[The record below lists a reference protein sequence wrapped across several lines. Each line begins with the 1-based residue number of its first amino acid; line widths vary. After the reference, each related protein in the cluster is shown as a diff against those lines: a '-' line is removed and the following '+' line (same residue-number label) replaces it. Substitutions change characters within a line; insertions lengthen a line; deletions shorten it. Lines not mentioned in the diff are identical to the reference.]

1 MKKPFLVG
9 EGMRGKVMTTGLVKR
24 KTIVV
29 YSPLE
34 NVFKGENQEEACM
47 KRSKTSTFLLEVP
60 LVVNAQQA
68 KHLRAHLETA
78 RCFYNAV
85 LGEARTR
92 MRRMQADPAW
102 NTARA
107 ISRSQKA
114 ARKVAFAEQR
124 KRYGFS
130 EYALHEYA
138 KRARCTWL
146 AEHLDSTMAQTLT
159 TRAFHAVQKVCVGKA
174 RHVRFK
180 SRGRG
185 LDSVEGKRNDTGM
198 RFVLQ
203 TPEEGSQ
210 GFLIWGEDRI
220 PALLDWD
227 DPVVAHGLKQRIKY
241 VRLVRRKA
249 SSPRAEGA
257 DASGCRY
264 YVQLVLE
271 GKAFLKPKNRP
282 GQQTIGLDLGPSTLA
297 VFPRQG
303 EVQLLQ
309 LAEEVCLDAR
319 KQRRL
324 QRKLDRQ
331 RRANNPDN
339 YDEKGRIKRQEKQ
352 RLR

>member
-1 MKKPFLVG
+1 
-9 EGMRGKVMTTGLVKR
+9 
-24 KTIVV
+24 
-29 YSPLE
+29 
-34 NVFKGENQEEACM
+34 M

-102 NTARA
+102 NAARA
-107 ISRSQKA
+107 IPRSQKA
-114 ARKVAFAEQR
+114 TRKAAFTEQR

-130 EYALHEYA
+130 EYEMHAYA
-138 KRARCTWL
+138 KTARCTWL
-146 AEHLDSTMAQTLT
+146 AEHLDSTMAQTLA
-159 TRAFHAVQKVCVGKA
+159 TRAFQAVQKVCVGKA

-210 GFLIWGEDRI
+210 GYLLWGEDQI

-249 SSPRAEGA
+249 SSPRAEGGGCQRVPLLCPVGA
-257 DASGCRY
+257 RGQSLSQTQESPRSGHDWFGSWPLDTRGFSPARRGA
-264 YVQLVLE
+264 VAAT
-271 GKAFLKPKNRP
+271 GRRSAP
-282 GQQTIGLDLGPSTLA
+282 GCPPAALLA
-297 VFPRQG
+297 TPTGSATPRQ
-303 EVQLLQ
+303 
-309 LAEEVCLDAR
+309 
-319 KQRRL
+319 
-324 QRKLDRQ
+324 
-331 RRANNPDN
+331 
-339 YDEKGRIKRQEKQ
+339 
-352 RLR
+352 